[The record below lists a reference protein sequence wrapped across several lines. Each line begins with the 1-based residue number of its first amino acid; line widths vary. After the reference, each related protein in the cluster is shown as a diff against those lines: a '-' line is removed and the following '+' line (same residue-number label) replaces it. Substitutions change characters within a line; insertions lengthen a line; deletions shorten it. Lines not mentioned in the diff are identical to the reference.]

1 MYEAP
6 VNLEHDRLLG
16 RDSPR
21 VPCLDNRPTY
31 APEREASMGTRETRP
46 RELVLAK
53 AVSPGREP
61 RSPAARASWPSTR
74 AHPP

>member
-31 APEREASMGTRETRP
+31 APEREASMGTCRDATSRTS
-46 RELVLAK
+46 AC
-53 AVSPGREP
+53 
-61 RSPAARASWPSTR
+61 
-74 AHPP
+74 